1 MALHSFSDT
10 RIFVQ
15 NVGLER
21 MYNGYSLVV
30 YDTNIVIDI
39 FDKSKAKNRIN
50 KEDRKKLK
58 KITTQLFKQNKVFIT
73 PLNRLEYLNLTNN
86 KIYLPELDL
95 EYIPREE
102 KNKYLKEL
110 SKLYQKKLK
119 ENFLEIDDKMDLAT
133 IASLIVYVMQKNVKI
148 LYLTHDKVLNDP
160 EVYGYIYQETE
171 GRLEIHDLDTFIPLF
186 RSLYER

>member
-1 MALHSFSDT
+1 
-10 RIFVQ
+10 
-15 NVGLER
+15 